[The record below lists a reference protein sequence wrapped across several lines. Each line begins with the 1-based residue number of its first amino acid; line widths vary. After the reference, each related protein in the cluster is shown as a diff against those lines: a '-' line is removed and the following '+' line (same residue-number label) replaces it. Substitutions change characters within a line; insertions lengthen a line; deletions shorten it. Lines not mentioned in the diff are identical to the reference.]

1 MTDSNMKLSGDGD
14 GGGGVGE
21 GVDGD
26 GDGDGGRALRA
37 AAYYTRVRACSRA

>member
-1 MTDSNMKLSGDGD
+1 MKLSGDGD
-14 GGGGVGE
+14 GGVGESVGGDGVG
-21 GVDGD
+21 VD